1 MNVTQHHP
9 MDVIEL
15 APEPFM
21 LPLNDALTE
30 EQHREIQTEQ
40 ERKVGRGKVA
50 MTLKHHQRECGW
62 KFGCKADAWICC
74 AVGEA

>member
-21 LPLNDALTE
+21 LPLNNALTE
-30 EQHREIQTEQ
+30 EQHKEIQSEQ
-40 ERKVGRGKVA
+40 ERKVRTVSLQLA
-50 MTLKHHQRECGW
+50 ACHNSELHSKHVPSPH
-62 KFGCKADAWICC
+62 
-74 AVGEA
+74 